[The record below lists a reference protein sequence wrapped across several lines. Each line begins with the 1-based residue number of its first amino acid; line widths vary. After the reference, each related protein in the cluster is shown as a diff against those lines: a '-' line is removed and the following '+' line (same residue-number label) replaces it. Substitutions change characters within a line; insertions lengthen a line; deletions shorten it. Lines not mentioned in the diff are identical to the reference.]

1 MISPIPRL
9 CIALAVGLCIL
20 AALPTA
26 HAHTSYGGGNCLSCH
41 SSSGAG
47 ALTVSPN
54 PLSVQVSHDGLLTFQ
69 ITSLGS
75 SSQTA
80 LSVQGLE
87 TAALNASVG
96 ATGNHWT
103 HATGSRGTS
112 WISDYIFSTGP
123 YTMDVAVGAA
133 GTPGTYP
140 ITVMYVGDGP
150 VGTSKSFN
158 LTITPAGV
166 PGDYNNNGTVDAA
179 DYVLW
184 RNGGPLQNEVDAPG
198 TVNAADYT
206 AWRARFGNA
215 TGSGVSYSITAVPEA
230 SSALLVVLGMIGAVM
245 NSRRR

>member
-1 MISPIPRL
+1 MTTPIPRMLVALSVAL
-9 CIALAVGLCIL
+9 CLLVAP
-20 AALPTA
+20 PTA
-26 HAHTSYGGGNCLSCH
+26 QAHTSYGGGNCLSCH

-47 ALTVSPN
+47 SLTISPN

-87 TAALNASVG
+87 ALNASVG
-96 ATGNHWT
+96 AAGGAWT
-103 HATGSRGTS
+103 HASGSKGTS
-112 WISDYIFSTGP
+112 WISNYIFAPSS
-123 YTMDVAVGAA
+123 YTMDVVIGSA

-140 ITVMYVGDGP
+140 ITTMFVGDGP
-150 VGTSKSFN
+150 RGTSKSFN

-166 PGDYNNNGTVDAA
+166 PGDYNGNGVVDAA

-184 RNGGPLQNEVDAPG
+184 RNGGPLQNEVDTAG

-206 AWRARFGNA
+206 AWRARFGNIA
-215 TGSGVSYSITAVPEA
+215 GSGVSYSITAVPEP
-230 SSALLVVLGMIGAVM
+230 SSMLLVLLSVVGTVLSI
-245 NSRRR
+245 RRR